1 MQLSVKSVSMAKV
14 MGGPSSGTEEAKE
27 PREERCENYHLDTKI
42 TKNSN
47 RACWR
52 EWYSLGVEIA

>member
-1 MQLSVKSVSMAKV
+1 MAKV